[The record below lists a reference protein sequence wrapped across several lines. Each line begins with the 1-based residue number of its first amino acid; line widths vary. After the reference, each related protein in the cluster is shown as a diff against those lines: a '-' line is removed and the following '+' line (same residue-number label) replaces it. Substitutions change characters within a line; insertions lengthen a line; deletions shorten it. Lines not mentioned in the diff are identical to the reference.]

1 MKRKSISAA
10 ILTSALLVFTSAFAA
25 EKNPSIGVVDFGK
38 CIMDSKYGKKEQ
50 ESFENLK
57 TRMQKAV
64 EDLDSQMTET
74 ANKLQDKD
82 LLDSLSPEAEQEL
95 RIKFQTLGEE
105 MQRYQGQ
112 FYQVMQQANMK
123 LMQNMHDHIM
133 KASNTVAD
141 TNKLTLILNK
151 DAAFHYSPALEITTK
166 VIEELD
172 KKFDKESTLSAV
184 TEKKEKENITK
195 N

>member
-1 MKRKSISAA
+1 MKKKHL
-10 ILTSALLVFTSAFAA
+10 LTSAVVFASLFLTAPSFASDKVA
-25 EKNPSIGVVDFGK
+25 SIGVVDFAK
-38 CIMDSKYGKKEQ
+38 CIMESKHGKKEQ
-50 ESFENLK
+50 ENYESLK

-64 EDLDSQMTET
+64 EDLDTQMSET

-123 LMQNMHDHIM
+123 LMQSMHELIEN
-133 KASNTVAD
+133 ASHEVGQS
-141 TNKLTLILNK
+141 NKLTLIINK
-151 DAAFHYSPALEITTK
+151 DAAFHFSPALEVTDKI
-166 VIEELD
+166 IGELN
-172 KKFDKESTLSAV
+172 KKFDKESSIAKTADS
-184 TEKKEKENITK
+184 KKPNSTK
-195 N
+195 